1 MTDKI
6 LKDTCPKVSD
16 SEYEANKNL
25 GSILTM
31 IKSVIIG
38 LLMMNH
44 FACPLSAQKLH
55 FESNK
60 PLGEAKGIY
69 PGRVTWVRDSSVARW
84 NGKDGHWWDDGN
96 IDQGR
101 LEAMYGKS
109 LCALSGTQ
117 SAKKAWQKIFR
128 YYNEQ
133 NGRGRRGYKKGETI
147 AIKINLNNTYNT
159 DDRDNDID
167 QSPQATVAILRQLTA
182 NAGVPQECITIYD
195 ATIGWKKRAMP
206 DRIYKPVHRLF
217 PRVKWMSAA
226 GSQGVDSAHW
236 VKDAITYTDPGVTL
250 GTVLPRAVTD
260 ASYLINIA
268 LLKGHEIS
276 GVTLCAK
283 NHFGSIPFPARMHS
297 THTVSQMTGTEGD
310 YSAYVDLMGCPNLG
324 KKTLL
329 YIVDGIYGMQTNVG
343 APRAGRDR
351 WKMFGNQWSASY
363 FMSLDPV
370 AIECVCMDF
379 LFAEFGGELGF
390 SGAPQFRKGSSQN
403 CDNYLKEAAKGRNTK
418 LGDYRPNGMKTG
430 SLGVFEHWNNARDK
444 QYSRN
449 LGKKEGIELYEVK

>member
-31 IKSVIIG
+31 IKIVIIG

-133 NGRGRRGYKKGETI
+133 NRRSRRGYKKGETI

-167 QSPQATVAILRQLTA
+167 
-182 NAGVPQECITIYD
+182 
-195 ATIGWKKRAMP
+195 
-206 DRIYKPVHRLF
+206 
-217 PRVKWMSAA
+217 
-226 GSQGVDSAHW
+226 
-236 VKDAITYTDPGVTL
+236 
-250 GTVLPRAVTD
+250 
-260 ASYLINIA
+260 
-268 LLKGHEIS
+268 
-276 GVTLCAK
+276 
-283 NHFGSIPFPARMHS
+283 
-297 THTVSQMTGTEGD
+297 
-310 YSAYVDLMGCPNLG
+310 
-324 KKTLL
+324 
-329 YIVDGIYGMQTNVG
+329 
-343 APRAGRDR
+343 
-351 WKMFGNQWSASY
+351 
-363 FMSLDPV
+363 
-370 AIECVCMDF
+370 
-379 LFAEFGGELGF
+379 
-390 SGAPQFRKGSSQN
+390 
-403 CDNYLKEAAKGRNTK
+403 
-418 LGDYRPNGMKTG
+418 
-430 SLGVFEHWNNARDK
+430 
-444 QYSRN
+444 
-449 LGKKEGIELYEVK
+449 